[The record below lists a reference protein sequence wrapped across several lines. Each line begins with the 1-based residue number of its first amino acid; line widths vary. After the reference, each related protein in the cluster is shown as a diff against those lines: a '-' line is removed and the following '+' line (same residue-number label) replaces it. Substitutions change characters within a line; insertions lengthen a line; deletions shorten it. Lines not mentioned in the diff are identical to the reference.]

1 MAKIIINQEKC
12 KGCFLCI
19 NFCPKG
25 LIKKSAKLNKR
36 GLSFVEFSRKSSLS
50 QGGIPPKAGDLSSD
64 CLGCLQCAVI
74 CPDCCIEV
82 EK

>member
-1 MAKIIINQEKC
+1 MAKIKIEQDAC

-25 LIKKSAKLNKR
+25 IIKKSERLNKK
-36 GLSFVEFSRKSSLS
+36 GLNFAQVS
-50 QGGIPPKAGDLSSD
+50 QGD

-74 CPDCCIEV
+74 CPDCCIEI